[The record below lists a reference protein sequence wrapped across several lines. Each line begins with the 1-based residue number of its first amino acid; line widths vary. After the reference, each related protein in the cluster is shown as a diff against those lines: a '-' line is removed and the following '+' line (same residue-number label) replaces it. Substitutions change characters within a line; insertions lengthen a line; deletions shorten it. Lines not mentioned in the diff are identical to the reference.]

1 MLVCFVALS
10 IHDFR
15 YCDAFAEL
23 SRQSSGGITEEA
35 FLER

>member
-1 MLVCFVALS
+1 MRCFAALS

-15 YCDAFAEL
+15 YCDTFAEL
-23 SRQSSGGITEEA
+23 CPQSSGGNTEEA